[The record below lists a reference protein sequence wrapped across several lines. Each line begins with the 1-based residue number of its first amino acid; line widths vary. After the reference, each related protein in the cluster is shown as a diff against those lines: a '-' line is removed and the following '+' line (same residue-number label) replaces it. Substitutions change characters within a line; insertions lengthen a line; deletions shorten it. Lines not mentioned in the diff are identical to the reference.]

1 MVECYHCGLR
11 RFDIITQTKSPLKR
25 CVKIKVHR
33 HIYPGRSSPRK
44 NPVLHHNIVDR
55 RKIVT
60 KPFFPAILQPP
71 PWCPSN
77 HNDVSISIGW
87 IAHYAPLLFEPLQLV
102 FTAADLPLNVDV
114 KADPTIVVRLVLP
127 LLRTGVDRW

>member
-1 MVECYHCGLR
+1 M
-11 RFDIITQTKSPLKR
+11 S
-25 CVKIKVHR
+25 
-33 HIYPGRSSPRK
+33 RSSPRK

-60 KPFFPAILQPP
+60 KPFFLCRALS
-71 PWCPSN
+71 WRPSN

-102 FTAADLPLNVDV
+102 LAAADLPLNVNV

-127 LLRTGVDRW
+127 FLRTGIDRRQVQRGPVPEFVHVVIICRSVKA